1 MVQLCGLSRQ
11 WATDAMLRAIFY
23 SEFDNDVGPQ
33 VAYQY
38 PEGYVVRVPSLVISA
53 HSHAQVPI
61 RGRL

>member
-1 MVQLCGLSRQ
+1 
-11 WATDAMLRAIFY
+11 MLRAIFY

-53 HSHAQVPI
+53 HNHTQVPI

>member
-1 MVQLCGLSRQ
+1 
-11 WATDAMLRAIFY
+11 MLRAIFY